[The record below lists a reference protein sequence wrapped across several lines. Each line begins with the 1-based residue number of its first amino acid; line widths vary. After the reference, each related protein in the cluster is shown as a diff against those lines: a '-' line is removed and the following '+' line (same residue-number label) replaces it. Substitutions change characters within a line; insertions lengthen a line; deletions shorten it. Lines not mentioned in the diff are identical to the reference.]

1 MIIYCHAH
9 NVQRTFPEPLFHYP
23 VDKKGNITWPENVQE
38 MR

>member
-1 MIIYCHAH
+1 MHITSNELSLNLYS
-9 NVQRTFPEPLFHYP
+9 HYP